1 MKISKPYEALFKR
14 TRPVWE
20 TFSETDRGVTKKAI
34 SVTAQILAKCILR
47 QMLAEHVED
56 EGIRRNVSE
65 LSEGTQMPEQD
76 NDTGSG
82 EPLSLDGGVDAT
94 RDH

>member
-1 MKISKPYEALFKR
+1 
-14 TRPVWE
+14 
-20 TFSETDRGVTKKAI
+20 
-34 SVTAQILAKCILR
+34 
-47 QMLAEHVED
+47 MLAEHVED